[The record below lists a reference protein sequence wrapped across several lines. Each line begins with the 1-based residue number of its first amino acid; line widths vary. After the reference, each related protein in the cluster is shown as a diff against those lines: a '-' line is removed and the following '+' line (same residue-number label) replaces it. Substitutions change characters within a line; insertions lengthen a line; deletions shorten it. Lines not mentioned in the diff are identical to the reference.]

1 MTSKQREKEREVLL
15 AAAKKFGTPLYIYSQ
30 ETIEKQCQKLRQH
43 FPNVE
48 FHYAVKANSNPAVL
62 NVIRK
67 QGIGAE
73 AVSLGELNVTRAAGF
88 TPKRTSFTCSN
99 LTEQELRLAAA
110 SGARVHLDSLHQL
123 ETWGRLKLGPDV
135 SLRLNQGIGAGHH
148 AHVITGGPHSKF
160 GISLRD
166 LPRAL
171 ALAKQYKLRITGI
184 QQHIGSNAFDV
195 SVLVLAIRTL
205 LKTASSLKDITYI
218 DFGGGLGIPYTPH
231 EKQLDLKKL
240 GKEFKALTQAYVV
253 QQGRDIVFSMEPG
266 RFIVAEAGSLLVSVV
281 DSKETSRH
289 LFAGVN
295 SGFNQL
301 IRPAMYDSYHPIEN
315 LSRTRGRRAA
325 ITIAGNVCESGDV
338 FATDRTMLVPEI
350 GDVLAI
356 RNAGAYGFTMAS
368 TYNMHALPKEVLVT
382 SKGTL
387 KDISFVPSDYA
398 L

>member
-1 MTSKQREKEREVLL
+1 MANIRADIEREQLL
-15 AAAKKFGTPLYIYSQ
+15 VAAKTFGTPLYVYSQ
-30 ETIEKQCQKLRQH
+30 EIVEEQCQKLRQH

-48 FHYAVKANSNPAVL
+48 FHYAVKANSNPAL
-62 NVIRK
+62 LSIIRK

-73 AVSLGELNVTRAAGF
+73 AVSLGELNIVRAAGF
-88 TPKRTSFTCSN
+88 TVAHTSFTCSN

-160 GISLRD
+160 GISLAD
-166 LPRAL
+166 LPVAHTI
-171 ALAKQYKLRITGI
+171 AKRHNLTITGI
-184 QQHIGSNAFDV
+184 QQHIGSNALDV
-195 SVLVLAIRTL
+195 SVLVLAIQTL
-205 LKTASSLKDITYI
+205 LTTAASFKDITHI
-218 DFGGGLGIPYTPH
+218 DFGGGLGIPYAPH

-240 GKEFKALTQAYVV
+240 GREFKTLTQAYVAE
-253 QQGRDIVFSMEPG
+253 QGRDIVFSMEPG

-281 DSKETSRH
+281 DSKKTAKH
-289 LFAGVN
+289 LFVGVN

-301 IRPAMYDSYHPIEN
+301 IRPTMYGSYHPIEN
-315 LSRTRGRRAA
+315 LSRTRGKRAA

-338 FATDRTMLVPEI
+338 FATDRAMLVPEI

-368 TYNMHALPKEVLVT
+368 TYNMHALPREVLAT
-382 SKGTL
+382 IKGTL
-387 KDISFVPSDYA
+387 KDISFSPSEYA